1 MYAYS
6 CTKFVLGLVTLPT
19 LSTLSYQSSSLPSP
33 ISVLVYIDL
42 VYVFFLCVCLYV
54 PSLPSRLPSTWFAV
68 SVELVIRFAFLFT
81 VAQTNPGCGFAWK
94 FSRAPYS
101 AYCA

>member
-1 MYAYS
+1 MDWMIFRNNVCLQPYYV
-6 CTKFVLGLVTLPT
+6 CTWLVTLPK

-54 PSLPSRLPSTWFAV
+54 PSLPSRLPSPWFAV
-68 SVELVIRFAFLFT
+68 SVDLVICFAFLFT
-81 VAQTNPGCGFAWK
+81 VVQTNPGCGFA
-94 FSRAPYS
+94 
-101 AYCA
+101 